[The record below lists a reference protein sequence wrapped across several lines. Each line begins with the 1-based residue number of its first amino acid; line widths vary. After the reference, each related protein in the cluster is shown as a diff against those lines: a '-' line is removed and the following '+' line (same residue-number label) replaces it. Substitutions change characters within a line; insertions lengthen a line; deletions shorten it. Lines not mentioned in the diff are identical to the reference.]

1 MFSWRQVRV
10 PRSRSLLVNFFEDQD
25 AAADDNRIS
34 WVALELARYL
44 LEQRHT
50 DFDPEWQKV
59 TAAWVQCSSPS

>member
-1 MFSWRQVRV
+1 M
-10 PRSRSLLVNFFEDQD
+10 NFFEDQD